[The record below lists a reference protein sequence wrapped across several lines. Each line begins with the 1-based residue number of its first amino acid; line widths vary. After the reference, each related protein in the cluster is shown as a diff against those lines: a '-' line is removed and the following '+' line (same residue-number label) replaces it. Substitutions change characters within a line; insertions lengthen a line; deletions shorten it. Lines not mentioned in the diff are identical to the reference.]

1 MSNNTNIT
9 RKFETTQIKAV
20 LTQGARGKST
30 YEIWLEEGNVGSVAD
45 FLNSMDRNF
54 IFTQTIPSATWT
66 IEHNLNKF
74 PSVTVV
80 DEDDNVYYGEVIYE
94 NSNEITIN
102 FTGAFSGK
110 AYLN

>member
-9 RKFETTQIKAV
+9 RKFSTSKIKAV
-20 LTQGARGKST
+20 LTQGARGKSA
-30 YEIWLEEGNVGSVAD
+30 YEIWLEEGNIGTVQD
-45 FLNSMDRNF
+45 FLNAMDKNF
-54 IFTQTIPSATWT
+54 IHNQTIPSASWT
-66 IEHNLNKF
+66 ITHNLGKF

-80 DEDDNVYYGEVIYE
+80 DEDDNVYYGEIIYNNN
-94 NSNEITIN
+94 NSITIN